1 MKNMTKAEIN
11 KICNEITE
19 NGSTPYALVQ
29 TSAEM
34 REKPNNGLDV
44 FYADT
49 MPQIVAVFDSKEK
62 ALNAL
67 KSMGAVSADKF
78 SSPAGTLYD
87 CKGYIVCG
95 LIDEFEEG
103 EDWGIDTDAIIED
116 SPAENENKC
125 IKRMTITFELFAR
138 LYMETADYTS
148 RDMYIGERGWQADW
162 MDELD
167 GAGIDIGKLLL
178 DIWELSKMDIV
189 QLRKRAGLTQVGF
202 AERYSVPYRT
212 VQNWEGNGTARHE
225 PGGYIKMLIAYTL
238 IEV

>member
-44 FYADT
+44 FYVDT

-67 KSMGAVSADKF
+67 KSTGATSADKF
-78 SSPAGTLYD
+78 SSPAGMLYY

-95 LIDEFEEG
+95 LMDEFEEG

-125 IKRMTITFELFAR
+125 IKRMTISFELFAR

-162 MDELD
+162 MDEID
-167 GAGIDIGKLLL
+167 AAGINVGTLLINIWDLAHEDIA
-178 DIWELSKMDIV
+178 
-189 QLRKRAGLTQVGF
+189 QLRRRAGLSQRAF
-202 AERYSVPYRT
+202 ADRYNIPRRSVE
-212 VQNWEGNGTARHE
+212 NWEGNGTARHE
-225 PGGYIKMLIAYTL
+225 PAKYIKMMIAYTL